1 MSITIS
7 FQICFYVNFY
17 LLPDMFIRQF
27 LSPSR
32 YVYMSISISFQ
43 ICLYVNFYLFLKF
56 TCKIT
61 ETFSIKCSN
70 YDVFL

>member
-1 MSITIS
+1 MSNT
-7 FQICFYVNFY
+7 
-17 LLPDMFIRQF
+17 
-27 LSPSR
+27 
-32 YVYMSISISFQ
+32 ISFQ

>member
-1 MSITIS
+1 MSIT
-7 FQICFYVNFY
+7 
-17 LLPDMFIRQF
+17 
-27 LSPSR
+27 
-32 YVYMSISISFQ
+32 ISFQ

-56 TCKIT
+56 TFKIT